1 MECFWVTELG
11 QVIILKVYSYMCIIY
26 RIYLIIMRLIEN

>member
-11 QVIILKVYSYMCIIY
+11 QVIILKVYSYIIY
-26 RIYLIIMRLIEN
+26 RIYLIIMVNNID